1 LTNLQPKIFVVI
13 FEDAAIIELH
23 QGQAVAGAVEAT
35 MQKCTF
41 LIVVTNGRRKI
52 SLPAPSP
59 S

>member
-1 LTNLQPKIFVVI
+1 MVI

-52 SLPAPSP
+52 SLPALALRVH
-59 S
+59 